1 MPGNITRKE
10 LKQDKFAVEV
20 AHGVD
25 YFSGHRKNFVLYGG
39 IALAVILI
47 AAGVYY
53 YRGSQATAR
62 NQELGLA
69 IALSTAPVAPP
80 NPSGAPTFPTE
91 QAKTDGV
98 AKAFQKVM
106 SDYPGSQEA
115 YVAEYLLAGESSAAN
130 KLDDAAKKYQ
140 DVIDHADANYASL
153 AKLALSE
160 IDYST
165 GHQADAEK
173 LLKDLMDHPTDL
185 VSKAQATISYAKL
198 IGPTRPDEA
207 RKLLTGLMNPPSEI
221 SQVASAAL
229 QELPQK

>member
-1 MPGNITRKE
+1 VPGNITRKE

-25 YFSGHRKNFVLYGG
+25 YFSGHRKNFILYGG
-39 IALAVILI
+39 IALVVIAI

-53 YRGSQATAR
+53 YRGQQATAR
-62 NQELGLA
+62 NQELGVA
-69 IALSTAPVAPP
+69 IALSNAPVAPP
-80 NPSGAPTFPTE
+80 NPSGSPTFSSP
-91 QAKTDGV
+91 QAKVDGV

-115 YVAEYLLAGESSAAN
+115 YVAEYLLASQSADAG
-130 KLDDAAKKYQ
+130 KLDDATKKYQ

-153 AKLALSE
+153 AKLALAQ

-165 GHQADAEK
+165 GKQADAEK

-185 VSKAQATISYAKL
+185 VSKPQATISYAKI
-198 IGPTRPDEA
+198 IGASRPDEA
-207 RKLLTGLMNPPSEI
+207 RKLLTGLLTPPSEI

-229 QELPQK
+229 QDLPQK